1 MLPGPGAEGEGECHD
16 DDDDDDDDGNYDGD
30 GDGDDNDDVP
40 GDGSGEES
48 VDPVSGSW
56 DVQGLEE
63 RRGYE
68 ARVQARNRWVMSCHK
83 HRE

>member
-1 MLPGPGAEGEGECHD
+1 MMIMIMKIMMMLLLMMIIIIGE
-16 DDDDDDDDGNYDGD
+16 
-30 GDGDDNDDVP
+30 
-40 GDGSGEES
+40 GSGEES

-68 ARVQARNRWVMSCHK
+68 ARVQARNRRVMS
-83 HRE
+83 

>member
-16 DDDDDDDDGNYDGD
+16 GDDSDYDDDNNDDD
-30 GDGDDNDDVP
+30 VL

-48 VDPVSGSW
+48 VEPVSGSW

-63 RRGYE
+63 RRWYE
-68 ARVQARNRWVMSCHK
+68 ARVQARNRRVMSCK
-83 HRE
+83 

>member
-16 DDDDDDDDGNYDGD
+16 DDDDNDNDDDD
-30 GDGDDNDDVP
+30 DDVL

-48 VDPVSGSW
+48 VEPVSGSW

-68 ARVQARNRWVMSCHK
+68 ARVQARNRRVMS
-83 HRE
+83 

>member
-16 DDDDDDDDGNYDGD
+16 GDDSDYDDDNNDDD
-30 GDGDDNDDVP
+30 VL

-48 VDPVSGSW
+48 VEPVSGSW

-68 ARVQARNRWVMSCHK
+68 ARVQARNRRVMS
-83 HRE
+83 

>member
-1 MLPGPGAEGEGECHD
+1 MCCLVLVLRGK
-16 DDDDDDDDGNYDGD
+16 
-30 GDGDDNDDVP
+30 VSLQMMMMTMMVMMMVMMMMMIIII

-48 VDPVSGSW
+48 VEPVSGSW

-68 ARVQARNRWVMSCHK
+68 ARVQARNR
-83 HRE
+83 

>member
-1 MLPGPGAEGEGECHD
+1 MMMLLLMMMMIIIIGE
-16 DDDDDDDDGNYDGD
+16 
-30 GDGDDNDDVP
+30 
-40 GDGSGEES
+40 GSGEES

-68 ARVQARNRWVMSCHK
+68 ARVQARNRRVMS
-83 HRE
+83 

>member
-16 DDDDDDDDGNYDGD
+16 DDDDNDNDDDD
-30 GDGDDNDDVP
+30 DDVL

-48 VDPVSGSW
+48 VEPVSGSW

-68 ARVQARNRWVMSCHK
+68 ARVQARNR
-83 HRE
+83 

>member
-16 DDDDDDDDGNYDGD
+16 GDDSDYDDDNNDDD
-30 GDGDDNDDVP
+30 VL

-48 VDPVSGSW
+48 VEPVSGSW

-68 ARVQARNRWVMSCHK
+68 ARVQARNRRVMSCK
-83 HRE
+83 